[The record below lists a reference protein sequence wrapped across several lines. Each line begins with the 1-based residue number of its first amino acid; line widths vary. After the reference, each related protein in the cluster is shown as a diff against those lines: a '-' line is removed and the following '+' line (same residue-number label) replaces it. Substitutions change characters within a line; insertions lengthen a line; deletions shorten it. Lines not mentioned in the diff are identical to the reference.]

1 MNACKCQILD
11 RHYSAPLLT
20 PPLKFVMFFLSVW
33 SSRMVFSEEEVFF
46 IEGVSHTY
54 TETQKRRN
62 VKKKGKK
69 VFAEE
74 NGLKGDP
81 RLPTICQASELF
93 LTSPNKV
100 DGHNFLSYSNPVWKS
115 PIEMSAK
122 PMLSL
127 PKKRFPSSPISSLF
141 RFSRASSAAFCCS
154 SPTLENAATTVEFIL
169 EIKVNFFFLYMFE
182 ADPFMRI
189 NGVEFVATSTTPMQD
204 PTSPQLQNVS
214 IDELF
219 RAIEVSINVDL
230 GAVYLQD
237 LRRDVKE
244 LGELKK
250 SMEELT
256 KTSGNIERSLKV
268 MEFKLYHNEDKN
280 LPPKDSVSNVDFT
293 QQSVDKNPMMTPV
306 ADPPLRKRL
315 RCSPAQLDN
324 DVTIDISDAEDDAT
338 ISDKHES
345 GLSRASQSS
354 RLDSIKGKCIVNP
367 QLRTKA
373 KSTAFLASNYCRT
386 LPTKVESSLTR
397 GKLLTS
403 PSPNMRVAKMTKTGD
418 ATLFSVPRR
427 LPAQSAGVP
436 CLQGERSLPQGSNS
450 NQMEKSRYYNAMI
463 KAFRCKFR
471 PCAKMQLKS
480 VQLEGLAYAFC
491 ASIEDPSETMINVD
505 DTIVTREELAC
516 LAPGRP
522 ISDKIIKLV
531 VMKATWDQA
540 NKTFWMLPPSFAV
553 NIILLDGKLYQFDSN
568 LNDDQVE
575 PRQEIMKSLA
585 LKLSDMV
592 TSGHYLKGDIPERK
606 DFMNFD
612 VKEVRGVPKCPQS
625 RDSGLWVLQWL
636 SMREKFNPTVSGIL
650 NEQYIRTSVVVDL
663 LLGVFN
669 DHKYEFQKK
678 SNEFWATL

>member
-1 MNACKCQILD
+1 
-11 RHYSAPLLT
+11 
-20 PPLKFVMFFLSVW
+20 
-33 SSRMVFSEEEVFF
+33 
-46 IEGVSHTY
+46 
-54 TETQKRRN
+54 
-62 VKKKGKK
+62 
-69 VFAEE
+69 
-74 NGLKGDP
+74 
-81 RLPTICQASELF
+81 
-93 LTSPNKV
+93 
-100 DGHNFLSYSNPVWKS
+100 
-115 PIEMSAK
+115 
-122 PMLSL
+122 
-127 PKKRFPSSPISSLF
+127 
-141 RFSRASSAAFCCS
+141 
-154 SPTLENAATTVEFIL
+154 
-169 EIKVNFFFLYMFE
+169 
-182 ADPFMRI
+182 MRI

-219 RAIEVSINVDL
+219 RAIE
-230 GAVYLQD
+230 D

-553 NIILLDGKLYQFDSN
+553 EHFMGHSLDKMNATYIYRFMPVAPDLKFIYVPIKEEGDHWYLMVISLLDGKLYQFDSN

>member
-1 MNACKCQILD
+1 
-11 RHYSAPLLT
+11 
-20 PPLKFVMFFLSVW
+20 
-33 SSRMVFSEEEVFF
+33 
-46 IEGVSHTY
+46 
-54 TETQKRRN
+54 
-62 VKKKGKK
+62 
-69 VFAEE
+69 
-74 NGLKGDP
+74 
-81 RLPTICQASELF
+81 
-93 LTSPNKV
+93 
-100 DGHNFLSYSNPVWKS
+100 
-115 PIEMSAK
+115 MSAK
-122 PMLSL
+122 PMLSP
-127 PKKRFPSSPISSLF
+127 PKKHFSSSPTSSLF
-141 RFSRASSAAFCCS
+141 RFSRASSLPSVALLL
-154 SPTLENAATTVEFIL
+154 PWKTLPQPLN
-169 EIKVNFFFLYMFE
+169 LYLRLKFE

-189 NGVEFVATSTTPMQD
+189 NGVEFVATSATPTQD

-219 RAIEVSINVDL
+219 RAIE
-230 GAVYLQD
+230 D
-237 LRRDVKE
+237 LRRDMKE

-256 KTSGNIERSLKV
+256 KASGNIERSLKV
-268 MEFKLYHNEDKN
+268 MEFKLYHNEDKCKYHDEYNTN

-293 QQSVDKNPMMTPV
+293 QQSVDRNPMMTPV

-338 ISDKHES
+338 ISNKHES

-403 PSPNMRVAKMTKTGD
+403 PSPNMRVAKMTKIGD

-436 CLQGERSLPQGSNS
+436 CLQGE
-450 NQMEKSRYYNAMI
+450 
-463 KAFRCKFR
+463 RCKFR

-505 DTIVTREELAC
+505 DTIVTREELTC

-540 NKTFWMLPPSFAV
+540 NKTFWMLPPSFAIYV
-553 NIILLDGKLYQFDSN
+553 PIKEEGDHWYLMVISLLDGKLYQFDSN

-612 VKEVRGVPKCPQS
+612 VKEARGVPKCPQS

-636 SMREKFNPTVSGIL
+636 SMRGKFNPTVLGIL
-650 NEQYIRTSVVVDL
+650 NEQYIRTSIVVDL

-678 SNEFWATL
+678 SNEFRATL